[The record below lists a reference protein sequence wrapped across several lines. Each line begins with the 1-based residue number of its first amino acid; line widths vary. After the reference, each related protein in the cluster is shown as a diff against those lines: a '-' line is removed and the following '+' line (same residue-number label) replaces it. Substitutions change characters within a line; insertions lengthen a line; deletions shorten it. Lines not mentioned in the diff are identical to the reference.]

1 MSSIENLITVAD
13 LDKYPDDD
21 GNRYELIEGDLFVSC
36 APGIPHQLVLQNV
49 QLTLYAYLQKN
60 AIGKLVP
67 GAGVVLSNFDA
78 VVPDLVVVRNHRW
91 NEIVLD
97 NLFVA
102 APDLVIEVLSPG
114 NENRKRDFDSKHRLY
129 GKFGVDEYWIV
140 DPEKR
145 CVIIYRLGE
154 GILNEV
160 ATCNER
166 DKILSKVLPELDI
179 NVCSLFQIE

>member
-1 MSSIENLITVAD
+1 M
-13 LDKYPDDD
+13 
-21 GNRYELIEGDLFVSC
+21 
-36 APGIPHQLVLQNV
+36 
-49 QLTLYAYLQKN
+49 
-60 AIGKLVP
+60 
-67 GAGVVLSNFDA
+67 
-78 VVPDLVVVRNHRW
+78 
-91 NEIVLD
+91 D

-114 NENRKRDFDSKHRLY
+114 NENRKRDFDSRRRLY
-129 GKFGVDEYWIV
+129 GKFGVEEYWIV